1 ADVMIPGNGISAGL
15 MRRLDFRLQTGCLQH
30 FDGLMALSL
39 NACSDFAPHVPRI
52 LTDVALSAELAERL
66 AATPEPDD
74 DPEALF
80 TIVYTG
86 WLDGLRGI
94 PLLLEA
100 FKLLEESRYRLVITG
115 RGELQHAVKKAANA
129 DTRITYLGYLP
140 SHDDVVA
147 LYARASVLVNL
158 YRTDSPTLRYAFPS
172 KVLEYLATGRPV
184 VSTCTA
190 GMREGYADIVTLLEE
205 ETPEA
210 LADLLRQVES
220 MDTDTITQ
228 RGRTAKEFMLKHKT
242 WDRTGRHLAAFIRDV
257 TLKAGEGTDGGG

>member
-1 ADVMIPGNGISAGL
+1 MVPGHGISAGL
-15 MRRLDFRLQTGCLQH
+15 MRRLDFRLQTGCLKR

-39 NACSDFAPHVPRI
+39 NACSDFAPQVPHFQA
-52 LTDVALSAELAERL
+52 DVALSAELAQRL
-66 AATPEPDD
+66 AATPEPEDD
-74 DPEALF
+74 KEALF

-86 WLDGLRGI
+86 WLDELRGI
-94 PLLLEA
+94 PLLLQA
-100 FKLLEESRYRLVITG
+100 FGQLEGDGYRLVITG
-115 RGELQHAVKKAANA
+115 RGELQHAVEEAAGA
-129 DTRITYLGYLP
+129 DSRITYLGYLA

-147 LYARASVLVNL
+147 LYAQASVLVNL

-210 LADLLRQVES
+210 LADLLRQIES
-220 MDTDTITQ
+220 MDTETIKQ
-228 RGRTAKEFMLKHKT
+228 RGTTAKEFILKNKT
-242 WDRTGRHLAAFIRDV
+242 WDGTGRRLAAFIREV
-257 TLKAGEGTDGGG
+257 TLKAGEGTDHGG